1 VKHHA
6 WSTPGEVTPVGARI
20 VIPDDSPA
28 VISGTPA
35 LERIRA
41 AGETVVYTSPPA
53 SEEDLIDRMRG
64 AHTVV
69 NIRGY
74 CKFTSSVLDATSGTL
89 KHLAIWGTGTDNVD
103 LPMARR
109 LGIVVSNTP
118 NTATDAI
125 AEHCLAMLLA
135 LGRRLRELDAS
146 VRQGRW
152 ERGMLFQCLGKTL
165 GIIGTGAIGTRFAEL
180 GAAIGMRVIAWTL
193 HPDAEKAARARFT
206 YVDTL
211 DRLLGES
218 DVVSLHLRSSPDTRG
233 LLGAAAFAR
242 MRPGAIFINTARGDI
257 VDEAA
262 LAQALRSGRLAGA
275 GIDVFSRE
283 PVPAGHPLLT
293 APNAILTPHTSGTTP
308 EALANGLN
316 LCAEN
321 VTRFL
326 ARGEVVHRV
335 V

>member
-1 VKHHA
+1 VA
-6 WSTPGEVTPVGARI
+6 VRI
-20 VIPDDSPA
+20 VIPDDSPP
-28 VISGTPA
+28 VMSGTPA

-41 AGETVVYTSPPA
+41 AGETIVHTSPPA
-53 SEEDLIDRMRG
+53 SEDDLIQRLKG
-64 AHTVV
+64 AHTVI

-74 CKFTSSVLDATSGTL
+74 SKFTPRVLETSSATV

-103 LPMARR
+103 LAAARR
-109 LGIVVSNTP
+109 IGIVVSNTP

-125 AEHCLAMLLA
+125 AEHCLALLLA

-146 VRQGRW
+146 VKQARW

-180 GAAIGMRVIAWTL
+180 GRAIGMRVIAWTF
-193 HPDAEKAARARFT
+193 HPDPAKPERSGFT
-206 YVDTL
+206 YVPTL
-211 DRLLGES
+211 AALLSGS

-233 LLGAAAFAR
+233 LLGAAEFAM
-242 MRPGAIFINTARGDI
+242 MRRGAIFINTARGDI

-262 LAQALRSGRLAGA
+262 LAEALRSGHLGGA
-275 GIDVFSRE
+275 GVDVFVTE
-283 PVPAGHPLLT
+283 PVTRENPLLT
-293 APNAILTPHTSGTTP
+293 APNVVLTPHTSGTTP

-326 ARGEVVHRV
+326 AKGEVAHRV

>member
-1 VKHHA
+1 VA
-6 WSTPGEVTPVGARI
+6 VRI
-20 VIPDDSPA
+20 VIPDDSPP

-53 SEEDLIDRMRG
+53 SEDDLIQRLHG
-64 AHTVV
+64 AHTAI

-74 CKFTSSVLDATSGTL
+74 CKFTARALDAASGSL

-103 LPMARR
+103 LEAARR
-109 LGIVVSNTP
+109 LGVVVSNTP

-125 AEHCLAMLLA
+125 AEHCLALLLA
-135 LGRRLRELDAS
+135 IARRLPQLDAH
-146 VRQGRW
+146 VKRAGW

-180 GAAIGMRVIAWTL
+180 GHAIGMRVVAWTF
-193 HPDAEKAARARFT
+193 HPDPEKAARTGFA
-206 YVDTL
+206 YVPSL
-211 DRLLGES
+211 EALLTGS
-218 DVVSLHLRSSPDTRG
+218 DVVSLHLRSSPETRG
-233 LLGAAAFAR
+233 LLGPDQFAK
-242 MRPGAIFINTARGDI
+242 MRRGAIFINTARGDI

-262 LAQALRSGRLAGA
+262 LAHALRSGQLSGA
-275 GIDVFSRE
+275 GIDVFARE
-283 PVPAGHPLLT
+283 PISQDNPLLV
-293 APNAILTPHTSGTTP
+293 APNVVLTPHTSGTTP